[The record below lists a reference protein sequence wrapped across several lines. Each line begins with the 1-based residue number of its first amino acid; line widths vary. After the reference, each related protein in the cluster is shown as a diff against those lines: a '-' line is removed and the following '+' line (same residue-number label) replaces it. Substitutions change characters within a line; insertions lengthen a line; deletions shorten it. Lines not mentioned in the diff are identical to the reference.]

1 MAYSSL
7 PYEFHFRFTPM
18 KLTEI
23 LTYCLNAI
31 FSKPLAVSYKL
42 QVAARA
48 SGHKTEQLKK

>member
-7 PYEFHFRFTPM
+7 PYEF
-18 KLTEI
+18 
-23 LTYCLNAI
+23 LTYCLNTI

-42 QVAARA
+42 QVAART